1 MAFTVAIAGR
11 PNVGKSTL
19 FNRLTGKHAA
29 IVDDTPGVT
38 RDWREGEA
46 QLLDL
51 GFRVLDTAGLDDAQT
66 DGLADRIQTQTRAA
80 IEQSDALIFLIDGRD
95 GLTPFDHDV
104 AKLLR
109 RAGKPI
115 VLAVNK
121 CDRREAE
128 ATIAAAER
136 LGFGEPVEL
145 SAAHNRGLDEL
156 YRALI
161 AIAPKEARTADE
173 EDEETE
179 GDAAVRARPL
189 TIAIT
194 GRPNA
199 GKSTLLNRLLGA
211 ERSITGPEA
220 GITRDAVVAEWTWEE
235 RTIRLID
242 TAGLRRK
249 AKVSEDLEKLSVSA
263 ALEEIKMAEL
273 VVLVIDA
280 AIPFETQDLQIADLV
295 EREGRAMV
303 VAVNKWD
310 LVEDKATLLKTLKAR
325 VDELLPQWKGVP
337 IVAISALS
345 GDGVDRLMPAV
356 VRQHEIWN
364 KRVSTHKLN
373 DWLEMML
380 ERHSPP
386 APKGR
391 RIRIR
396 YITQARTRPPTFAI
410 SASQAGELPGD
421 YARYLVNG
429 LRETFGFTGVP
440 VRMKVK
446 AGTNPFDKGKRR

>member
-1 MAFTVAIAGR
+1 
-11 PNVGKSTL
+11 VGKSTL
-19 FNRLTGKHAA
+19 FNRLTGKQAA

-46 QLLDL
+46 SILNLN
-51 GFRVLDTAGLDDAQT
+51 FRVLDTAGLDDARA
-66 DGLADRIQTQTRAA
+66 DGLSERIRKQTLSAIDRA
-80 IEQSDALIFLIDGRD
+80 DALIFLVDGRD
-95 GLTPFDHDV
+95 GVTGFDHEV
-104 AKLLR
+104 AALLR

-115 VLAVNK
+115 ILAVNK
-121 CDRREAE
+121 CDTREA
-128 ATIAAAER
+128 AQTIAEASR

-145 SAAHNRGLDEL
+145 SAAHARGIDEL
-156 YRALI
+156 YHALI
-161 AIAPKEARTADE
+161 AIAPEDARDIDEDGEGE
-173 EDEETE
+173 ED
-179 GDAAVRARPL
+179 AAAAKRPL

-199 GKSTLLNRLLGA
+199 GKSTLLNRLLGQ

-220 GITRDAVVAEWTWEE
+220 GITRDAVAAEWEWEG
-235 RTIRLID
+235 RRVRLID

-249 AKVSEDLEKLSVSA
+249 AKVGEGLEKLSVENA
-263 ALEEIKMAEL
+263 IDEIKMAEVVIL
-273 VVLVIDA
+273 VVDA

-310 LVEDKATLLKTLKAR
+310 LVEDKAQLLKTLKAR

-337 IVAISALS
+337 IVAISALA
-345 GDGVDRLMPAV
+345 GDGVDRLMPAIAK
-356 VRQHEIWN
+356 QHDIWN
-364 KRVSTHKLN
+364 RRVSTHKLN
-373 DWLEMML
+373 EWLEMML

-391 RIRIR
+391 RIKIR

-410 SASQAGELPGD
+410 SSSQAGELPGD
-421 YARYLVNG
+421 YARYLING

-446 AGTNPFDKGKRR
+446 ASANPFDKRKRS